1 MRKKIIEEIY
11 ELSIKKHLMKPT
23 ASFDL
28 FCKDCSK
35 MSTSALMNW
44 YKSVLTAR
52 DRKR

>member
-1 MRKKIIEEIY
+1 MRRKIIEGIY

-23 ASFDL
+23 ASFDI
-28 FCKDCSK
+28 FYKDCSK

-44 YKSVLTAR
+44 YKSVLIAG